1 MTDATAQNDGPS
13 DLLLIFFSNISMDGP
28 VGTLRH
34 ELIGGSSND
43 EDGSL

>member
-13 DLLLIFFSNISMDGP
+13 DLLLIFSNISMDGP